1 MNKRIKQS
9 LLYTFLVMTGVVY
22 SHSPAFS
29 EGMTLKIEE
38 PTDAWLKFTGEK
50 IASNGPGLHTPPNG
64 VGDLTAD
71 IKMRAHCNENFG
83 VIGIH
88 LLDEQGNNIIPG
100 GLSSGSDDPPRT
112 RYHTFEAVPIA
123 AISYLKSQC
132 RTVPDGGAY
141 GALFPI
147 RVKLD
152 CFNPLEYLG
161 MDLDGTDWKYK
172 TYDLEFPLK
181 VTCYLGR
188 AYATVEDEYW
198 TYSCPETP
206 GSNESYWQTY
216 RLVVDGTDS
225 HQVRT
230 SSPLNNP
237 DCVTISQ
244 SNGSKMDKVIWKAE

>member
-71 IKMRAHCNENFG
+71 IKMRAHCNENYG
-83 VIGIH
+83 VKRIWLI
-88 LLDEQGNNIIPG
+88 DAQGNRIPDG
-100 GLSSGSDDPPRT
+100 FSTSSDDPSRT
-112 RYHTFEAVPIA
+112 RRHTFEAVPIA
-123 AISYLKSQC
+123 TISYLKSRC
-132 RTVPDGGAY
+132 STVAGDGTY

-147 RVKLD
+147 RVELE
-152 CFNPLEYLG
+152 CFNPLENLG
-161 MDLDGTDWKYK
+161 LDLDGMDWKYK
-172 TYDLEFPLK
+172 TYDLEFLLK
-181 VTCYLGR
+181 VTCYLDR

-206 GSNESYWQTY
+206 GSNESYWETY

-244 SNGSKMDKVIWKAE
+244 SNGSNMDKVIWKAE